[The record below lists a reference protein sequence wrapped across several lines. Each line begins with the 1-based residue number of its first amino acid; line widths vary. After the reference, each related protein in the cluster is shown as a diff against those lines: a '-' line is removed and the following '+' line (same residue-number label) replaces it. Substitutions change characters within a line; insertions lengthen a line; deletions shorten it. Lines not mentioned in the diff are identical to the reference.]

1 MATNV
6 ILPALGVAQETGKIV
21 RWLKTEGE
29 LVTKGEPLAEIE
41 TDKATV
47 EIDAPATGVLAN
59 VSAAIDE
66 DIPVGQVIALIMPPG
81 ESPQKMAGEF
91 PPIEPAR
98 TVEQASTDGHEEPP
112 TGASRTPG
120 IMVSPLAERVA

>member
-6 ILPALGVAQETGKIV
+6 ILPALGMTQETGKVV

-29 LVTKGEPLAEIE
+29 QVTKGELLAEIE

-47 EIDAPATGVLAN
+47 ELEAPATGVLAN

-66 DIPVGQVIALIMPPG
+66 EIPVGQVIAMIVAPG
-81 ESPQKMAGEF
+81 ESPLPGAINRAPTPTQS
-91 PPIEPAR
+91 
-98 TVEQASTDGHEEPP
+98 STHKP
-112 TGASRTPG
+112 
-120 IMVSPLAERVA
+120 